1 MAIIQ
6 INAPS
11 INKTTEAFVEGNGR
25 RKFLATIVKSD
36 PESIMPSYA
45 EGVRKSVSV
54 WIPLKATTVVNE
66 ETGETAEVNPAAQMT
81 ALLDNIKNAQSG
93 KRVQLHGVVR
103 NFDMQEPYKGQE
115 DIVYQDLTVV
125 LDDAQPKSVRV
136 VNPAPWYFE
145 A

>member
-1 MAIIQ
+1 
-6 INAPS
+6 
-11 INKTTEAFVEGNGR
+11 
-25 RKFLATIVKSD
+25 
-36 PESIMPSYA
+36 MPAYA

-66 ETGETAEVNPAAQMT
+66 ETSETAEVNPAAQMT
-81 ALLDNIKNAQSG
+81 ALLENIKNAQSG

-103 NFDMQEPYKGQE
+103 NFDMQEPAKGQE

-125 LDDAQPKSVRV
+125 LDDSQPKSVRV
-136 VNPAPWYFE
+136 VNPAPWHFE